1 MTKHSVRYVIPS
13 ISLLKSRSYFSQLY
27 SSCVAPILQK
37 FSNMD
42 NNNNLKIINAIN
54 PASAFRT
61 LEGNL
66 SELVGVNAFKA
77 AL

>member
-1 MTKHSVRYVIPS
+1 MTKHSVRSVIPS
-13 ISLLKSRSYFSQLY
+13 ISLLKSRSYFPQLY
-27 SSCVAPILQK
+27 SSSVSPILQK
-37 FSNMD
+37 FSNMN
-42 NNNNLKIINAIN
+42 NNNNLKVINEIK

-61 LEGNL
+61 LECNL